1 MMYLSQNI
9 LLYTLNLYSAI
20 CQLYLNETGQ
30 KIETIKD
37 QKLKKLKKIKL
48 KNSLRYT
55 LKVGAFYFI

>member
-1 MMYLSQNI
+1 MMYISQNI
-9 LLYTLNLYSAI
+9 LLYTLNLHSAI
-20 CQLYLNETGQ
+20 CELYLNKTGQ

-37 QKLKKLKKIKL
+37 QKLKKFKKIKL